1 MKSKIISKEEEL
13 KQTKIRNEFEKIK
26 SDYFLKKIFD
36 IVKKNKSLGIMKYN
50 KKLQKRF
57 NLNINDYKEYSQLYT
72 PIEIEIKLAF
82 RKYGKFINVPDKEK
96 EYYHF
101 YFDDSNE
108 EIKRNY
114 LKKNEKVKKVK
125 IIISHEVKSFRK
137 LFSYR

>member
-26 SDYFLKKIFD
+26 SDYFLKKMFD

-101 YFDDSNE
+101 YFDESNE

-114 LKKNEKVKKVK
+114 LKKM
-125 IIISHEVKSFRK
+125 RK
-137 LFSYR
+137 LKRLK